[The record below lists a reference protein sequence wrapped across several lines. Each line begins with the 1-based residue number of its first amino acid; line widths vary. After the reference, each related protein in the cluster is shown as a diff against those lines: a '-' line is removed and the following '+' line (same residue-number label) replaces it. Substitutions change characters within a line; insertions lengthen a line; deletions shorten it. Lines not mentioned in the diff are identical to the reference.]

1 MVFISSFLFLFIIFS
16 IYSECWPFLLLR
28 MHLSM
33 GAVSC
38 GNWFS
43 NCGRW
48 LLVVVVVVGGG
59 DGRSVGVVVRIVGME
74 NGNFIFICYLF
85 LLD

>member
-1 MVFISSFLFLFIIFS
+1 
-16 IYSECWPFLLLR
+16 
-28 MHLSM
+28 M

-48 LLVVVVVVGGG
+48 LLVVVVVVVHSEWFG
-59 DGRSVGVVVRIVGME
+59 VVRIIGME
-74 NGNFIFICYLF
+74 DGNFIFIFQIAFFSFGLAAE
-85 LLD
+85 L